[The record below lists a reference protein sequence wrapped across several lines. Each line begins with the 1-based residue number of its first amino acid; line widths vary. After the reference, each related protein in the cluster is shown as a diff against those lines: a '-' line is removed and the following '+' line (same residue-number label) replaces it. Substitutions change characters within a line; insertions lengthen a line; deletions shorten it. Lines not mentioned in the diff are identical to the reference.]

1 MKVLDIPK
9 SGKCGGVVFYR
20 THRGQYSRRHVIPH
34 DPRTAAQRLAREVMT
49 AVSKAWR
56 DLLTEEERGAWRV
69 AGPKV
74 MSRPRLCPA
83 GPLSG
88 EMHFSGINCARR
100 RIGRELLRRPPEPVV
115 FGPNLVEELIIS
127 ESQGR
132 LRFQL
137 RVSGPV
143 TEDIMVLGAA
153 PCSAGRRKCRKPA
166 YLGLLPA
173 PEGGMSDITEQY
185 VQRYGEPK
193 AGERVFIRTRQQRD
207 GWEGPDKDVS
217 EVVPISQGR
226 TAARRR
232 GSSGMWLGLNELQG
246 LIRLHELQTAALA
259 GWHAQGRNQRCP
271 WESHRSRSVVPRWQC
286 RWRKGCARGVGA
298 VGRLWGVCALGE
310 GERSGPWHELWHHS

>member
-153 PCSAGRRKCRKPA
+153 PCSAGWRKCRKPV

-173 PEGGMSDITEQY
+173 PEGGVSDITEMY
-185 VQRYGEPK
+185 VRRFGEPK
-193 AGERVFIRTRQQRD
+193 AGERVFIRTRQHTN
-207 GWEGPDKDVS
+207 GWEGWNKDVS
-217 EVVPISQGR
+217 EVVPVKPLVVP
-226 TAARRR
+226 ARRVQIRRPQPEIRWKPDIR
-232 GSSGMWLGLNELQG
+232 GPN
-246 LIRLHELQTAALA
+246 
-259 GWHAQGRNQRCP
+259 
-271 WESHRSRSVVPRWQC
+271 
-286 RWRKGCARGVGA
+286 
-298 VGRLWGVCALGE
+298 
-310 GERSGPWHELWHHS
+310 